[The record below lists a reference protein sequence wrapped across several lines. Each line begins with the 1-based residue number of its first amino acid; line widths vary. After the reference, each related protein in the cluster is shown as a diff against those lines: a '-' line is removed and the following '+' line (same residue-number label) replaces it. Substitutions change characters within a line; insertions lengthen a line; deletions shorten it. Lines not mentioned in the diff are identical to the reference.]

1 MWSSGLERIWTKFQ
15 HIWFEIDTCA
25 SRPAFSAHMFR
36 SCHLEFHSNKSC
48 PVSKSFLLLPKY
60 SALLLAIASLLP
72 VCTEWWYICYYRPV
86 CITTFLIYGKF
97 HFELIFSMSLTNII
111 KSKVHRRSLN
121 LFGRVILVP
130 KLANRSFR
138 SSNLFGC
145 VIPVPK
151 LRNYPFRSS
160 NLFSCAIL
168 VPKLGFESHLGQNRL
183 I

>member
-48 PVSKSFLLLPKY
+48 PVSKSFLLLLPKY

-138 SSNLFGC
+138 SSMSSWSLNL
-145 VIPVPK
+145 K
-151 LRNYPFRSS
+151 NYPFRSS
-160 NLFSCAIL
+160 NLFSCFVP
-168 VPKLGFESHLGQNRL
+168 VPKLRSHFGQSNA